1 MIMLISQSIRSCCIL
16 LFFVMLSGC
25 SSLPAEL
32 VSRTETPILTYQNW
46 LDTDPDTKADIRI
59 GGVIA
64 QVTNLENR
72 SRIEVVNLPLNSVG
86 KPDLDAEP
94 KGRFVAYVDGY
105 LESLSYAQG
114 RLISLVGTIDQP
126 ESGKVG
132 EYDYTFPVMQ
142 VYGKRLWRVEERVVV
157 QDDIMHLHSC
167 RSLYCRS
174 FNYGPKQGR
183 IVQEVK

>member
-1 MIMLISQSIRSCCIL
+1 MLISRFTRCCATF
-16 LFFVMLSGC
+16 LFLAILSGC
-25 SSLPAEL
+25 SSLPTEL
-32 VSRTETPILTYQNW
+32 VSRTETPILTYQHW
-46 LDTDPDTKADIRI
+46 LDADPDTESDIRI

-72 SRIEVVNLPLNSVG
+72 SRIEVVNLPLNSAG

-132 EYDYTFPVMQ
+132 EYDYTFPVMK

-157 QDDIMHLHSC
+157 QEDFMYLHSC